1 MAIKK
6 RRGSKS
12 KSKVRG
18 ARGKGKPAV
27 LSMARPKK
35 RGAKAGN
42 VLKKSKYG
50 TKKGTTKSR
59 VRGRKY

>member
-1 MAIKK
+1 MARKK
-6 RRGSKS
+6 RSSKI
-12 KSKVRG
+12 K
-18 ARGKGKPAV
+18 GKGKGRPAV
-27 LSMARPKK
+27 LSLARPKK